1 MLFRHQIILLILLTS
16 ISSYTYAEWS
26 PNLDSSSGQS
36 WSTPTDSYRINIDA
50 SVPDSRLQNFSLEVD
65 NIDVTPTVEL
75 IDNYAVFKPPQPL
88 ASGMHSFRL
97 VEYTEDGSILEL
109 GYWEI
114 EIRSSALYR
123 EADSNVQ
130 ANLSVY
136 GITDDLPDDQSQ
148 NGFAGDGSALV
159 EGIVSD
165 EAWAI
170 AANAQFFY
178 NSQAFEPTSSNKLEL
193 GEYIVS
199 GEAGVFRADLGNQSV
214 GPESLV
220 MQNFRRRGLSAL
232 VDLASVNSR
241 VTGFALSSQEAA
253 GFDGATGLDDSDNLI
268 HGLLVETQPFSKN
281 PELLYLAVEYLA
293 GKGSTAGI
301 STGDASQASEGDTVG
316 IIADSSLFSNQLRI
330 RAEYADATTDF
341 DGSGALPETS
351 DDAHHL
357 LINYSPNQLAAASIN
372 LNIGI
377 ENKKVGTFYN
387 SLANPGLPSDKE
399 LIRTFANAAWSEI
412 SLDLS
417 YANEEDNVSDLD
429 TIPTIKSDVTDI
441 GLSYAPNWETVLL
454 GRSSYSIIYSRI
466 RSNEVDRTAAVA
478 ADPTNN
484 LAAAITL
491 TANFSYTLWEWLV
504 TYGSGNNEDYTNIQ
518 IDTELDFA
526 ELAFSFPIGSR
537 FSLVP
542 SFRREITKQTD
553 DLFVKTEN
561 TLFNL
566 GLNAIIIQD
575 ALNASLNASL
585 NQSEA
590 DDDSINRDETVVSA
604 QAVWNA
610 VLPRGNIPAMDV
622 VLTAN
627 YNKTDDAVDPTQDF
641 NFYQVFLGLT
651 VAYQ

>member
-1 MLFRHQIILLILLTS
+1 VLFHRQLILLILLTS
-16 ISSYTYAEWS
+16 VSSFASAGWV
-26 PNLDSSSGQS
+26 PNLESSSGQS
-36 WSTPTDSYRINIDA
+36 WSSPADSYRINIDA

-75 IDNYAVFKPPQPL
+75 IDNSAVFKPPQPL
-88 ASGMHSFRL
+88 ASGLHSFRL

-114 EIRSSALYR
+114 EIRSSSLYR
-123 EADSNVQ
+123 EADANIQ

-136 GITDDLPDDQSQ
+136 GINDDLPEEQSQ
-148 NGFAGDGSALV
+148 NGVVGDGSAIV
-159 EGIVSD
+159 EGIISD

-170 AANAQFFY
+170 AANAQFLF
-178 NSQAFEPTSSNKLEL
+178 NSEAFEPTSSKKLEL

-241 VTGFALSSQEAA
+241 ITGFALSSQEAA
-253 GFDGATGLDDSDNLI
+253 GINGATGLDDSDNLI
-268 HGLLVETQPFSKN
+268 HGLLIETQPFTEN
-281 PELLYLAVEYLA
+281 PEHLYLAVEYIA

-301 STGDASQASEGDTVG
+301 STGDAAQASEGDTVG

-351 DDAHHL
+351 DNAHHL
-357 LINYSPNQLAAASIN
+357 LINYSPNQLAVASIN
-372 LNIGI
+372 LNLGI

-399 LIRTFANAAWSEI
+399 LIRTYVNTTWKEV

-417 YANEEDNVSDLD
+417 YANEEDNVSDLN

-441 GLSYAPNWETVLL
+441 GLSYSPNWDISLL
-454 GRSSYSIIYSRI
+454 GRSSYSVIYSRV
-466 RSNEVDRTAAVA
+466 RSREIDRGTAVA

-484 LAAAITL
+484 MAAAITL
-491 TANFSYTLWEWLV
+491 TANFSYTLWEWQAI
-504 TYGSGNNEDYTNIQ
+504 YGSGNNEDFTDVQ
-518 IDTELDFA
+518 IDTELNFA
-526 ELAFSFPIGSR
+526 ELVFSFPIGSR
-537 FSLVP
+537 VSLTP
-542 SFRREITKQTD
+542 SARREITKQTD
-553 DLFVKTEN
+553 DLFVETEN

-566 GLNAIIIQD
+566 GLNAMIIQD

-585 NQSEA
+585 NQEETSN
-590 DDDSINRDETVVSA
+590 DSTDIDNTSVTL

-622 VLTAN
+622 VLSAN
-627 YNKTDDAVDPTQDF
+627 YNEKEDKVDPTQDIK
-641 NFYQVFLGLT
+641 FYQVFLGLT